1 MEEPSNGVQSP
12 TAERPT
18 PVVQVGRLK
27 LKGIPAVL
35 ALLAVL
41 SAVVALTIYS
51 RPRPAVLVSAG
62 IWLLLDVYWSLAEV
76 KRRSAKTAE
85 SPQSRRTHGLLTTAA
100 LLLLFIPIPGLTG
113 QFVPDTLATAA
124 IGLGIQIG
132 FVLFYFWGRWHMG
145 RLWSGAIRIMTDHQ
159 IVQSGPY
166 RFLRHPM
173 YTGMLG
179 MCVGTAVVSG
189 QYHALI
195 GLALMTLAYA
205 RKIRMEER
213 VLRDEFGDAY
223 ETYRRRTSAL
233 LPWIV

>member
-1 MEEPSNGVQSP
+1 MEESNGVQSS

-18 PVVQVGRLK
+18 PIVQVGRLK
-27 LKGIPAVL
+27 LTGFPAVL
-35 ALLAVL
+35 ALLALL
-41 SAVVALTIYS
+41 SAVVALTINS

-76 KRRSAKTAE
+76 KRRPAKTAE
-85 SPQSRRTHGLLTTAA
+85 SPQSRRTHGLLTSAGI
-100 LLLLFIPIPGLTG
+100 LLLFIPIPGLTG
-113 QFVPDTLATAA
+113 HFVPDTLTTAA
-124 IGLGIQIG
+124 IGLGTQVG
-132 FVLFYFWGRWHMG
+132 FALFYFWGRWHLE
-145 RLWSGAIRIMTDHQ
+145 RLWSGAITIMTDHQ

-166 RFLRHPM
+166 RLLRHPM

-179 MCVGTAVVSG
+179 MCTGTAVVSG

-195 GLALMTLAYA
+195 GLALATFAYA

-223 ETYRRRTSAL
+223 ESYRRRTSAL
-233 LPWIV
+233 VPWVF